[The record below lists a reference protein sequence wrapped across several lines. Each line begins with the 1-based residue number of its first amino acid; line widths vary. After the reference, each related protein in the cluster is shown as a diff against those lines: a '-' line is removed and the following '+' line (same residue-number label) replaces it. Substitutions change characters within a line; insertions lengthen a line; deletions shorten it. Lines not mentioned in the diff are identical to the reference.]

1 MANVMT
7 IAWAIFRKR
16 YTVKFRDVAQMRK
29 AFAICLKSAW
39 MTIRADHKAL
49 AANDAQVASTKL
61 W

>member
-16 YTVKFRDVAQMRK
+16 YIVRFKDARQMRK
-29 AFAICLKSAW
+29 AFAVALKSAW
-39 MTIRADHKAL
+39 MTIRADRAAL